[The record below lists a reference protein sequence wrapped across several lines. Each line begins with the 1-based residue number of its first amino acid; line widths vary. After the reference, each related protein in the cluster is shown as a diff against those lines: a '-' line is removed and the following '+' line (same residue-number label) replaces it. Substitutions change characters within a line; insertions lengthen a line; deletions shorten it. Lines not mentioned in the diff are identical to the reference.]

1 MVTNSGLFSLL
12 VLALS
17 CRLLTAVCCV
27 KQLPP
32 SHPMKGLIG
41 SWKGFGRAG

>member
-1 MVTNSGLFSLL
+1 MVTNNGLFRLL
-12 VLALS
+12 LLALS

-32 SHPMKGLIG
+32 SHTIKGFIG
-41 SWKGFGRAG
+41 SWKGRIG